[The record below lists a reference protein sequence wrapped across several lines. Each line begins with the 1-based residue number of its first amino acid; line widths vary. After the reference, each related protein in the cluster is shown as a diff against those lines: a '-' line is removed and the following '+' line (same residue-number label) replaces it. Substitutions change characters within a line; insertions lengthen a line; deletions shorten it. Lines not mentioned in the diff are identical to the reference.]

1 MASSGLQGKV
11 TLITGATGVVGPAV
25 VAAFAEDGATIA
37 AASRSEAELA
47 HLREELGLPAGRWAG
62 YVVDLADPAATQ
74 ALVDA
79 IVARYGRIDI
89 LAAVAGGWRGGATV
103 AATEPATFD
112 WLLRTNLLTAFNAC
126 RAVLPVMQANAW
138 GRIITVGARSAVTGQ
153 ARSGAYAASKA
164 ALIALT
170 QSIALETRNQGITAN
185 VVLASTIDTP
195 ANRASMPDADP
206 GRWVTPVQIAA
217 VIRFLCSDQ
226 AAAISGVA
234 LPVYGRA

>member
-1 MASSGLQGKV
+1 MVSNGLQGKV
-11 TLITGATGVVGPAV
+11 ALVTGATGGVGPAV
-25 VAAFAEDGATIA
+25 VAALAEDGAMIA
-37 AASRSEAELA
+37 VASRSETELA
-47 HLREELGLPAGRWAG
+47 HLRDDLGLPGVRWAG
-62 YVVDLADPAATQ
+62 YPLDLADPAATQ

-79 IVARYGRIDI
+79 VVARYGRVDI

-103 AATEPATFD
+103 AATEPETFD

-170 QSIALETRNQGITAN
+170 QSIALETRNQGITAD

-195 ANRASMPDADP
+195 ANRASTPDADP
-206 GRWVTPVQIAA
+206 GRWVTPAQIAA
-217 VIRFLCSDQ
+217 VMCFLCSDE

>member
-1 MASSGLQGKV
+1 MVSNGLQGKV
-11 TLITGATGVVGPAV
+11 ALVTGATGGVGPAV
-25 VAAFAEDGATIA
+25 VAALAEDGAMIA
-37 AASRSEAELA
+37 VASRSETELA
-47 HLREELGLPAGRWAG
+47 HLRDDLGLPGVRWAG
-62 YVVDLADPAATQ
+62 YPLDLADPAATQ

-79 IVARYGRIDI
+79 VVARYGRVDI
-89 LAAVAGGWRGGATV
+89 LAAVAGGWRRGATV
-103 AATEPATFD
+103 AATEPETFD

-170 QSIALETRNQGITAN
+170 QSIALETRNQGITAD

-195 ANRASMPDADP
+195 ANRASTPDADP
-206 GRWVTPVQIAA
+206 GRWVTPAQIAA
-217 VIRFLCSDQ
+217 VMCFLCSDE